1 MLTNVLMMAFVM
13 VITTCLLLIPFMLY
27 ALDLKSR
34 GWDGGY
40 VALFGSAI
48 ASTDAAAVVAALS
61 AGEQRVW
68 GVLQLLLH

>member
-1 MLTNVLMMAFVM
+1 
-13 VITTCLLLIPFMLY
+13 MLY
-27 ALDLKSR
+27 ALDLQSR

-61 AGEQRVW
+61 AGEQRV
-68 GVLQLLLH
+68 